1 MNIQEMIAKSKA
13 DKERKQ
19 REALERF
26 KASPMYQRMKE
37 AMAEKAKKNGDNE

>member
-1 MNIQEMIAKSKA
+1 MNIQEMNA

-26 KASPMYQRMKE
+26 KASPVYQRMKE
-37 AMAEKAKKNGDNE
+37 VMAEKAKKNAEHIEP